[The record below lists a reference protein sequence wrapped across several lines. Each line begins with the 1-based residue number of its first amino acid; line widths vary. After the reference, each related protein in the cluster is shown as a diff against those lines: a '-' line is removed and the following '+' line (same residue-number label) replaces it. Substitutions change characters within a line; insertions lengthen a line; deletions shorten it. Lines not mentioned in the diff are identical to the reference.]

1 MSDDITN
8 PMERLVTKATILL
21 KRFDEQKGIINAYIQ
36 KERDWKKNKLLQG
49 NEILKLQKE
58 IKNLNSRAVQNDW

>member
-1 MSDDITN
+1 MSDDIIN

-58 IKNLNSRAVQNDW
+58 IKNLNSRAVQND

>member
-21 KRFDEQKGIINAYIQ
+21 KRFDEQKGIINAYVQ

-58 IKNLNSRAVQNDW
+58 IKNLNSRAVQND

>member
-58 IKNLNSRAVQNDW
+58 IKNLNSRAVQND